1 MSLILFQIL
10 GSSSKLAESSVQIL
24 FHLGFDED

>member
-10 GSSSKLAESSVQIL
+10 GSSSSLAERSVQIL
-24 FHLGFDED
+24 FLLGFDED